1 MINKTYKII
10 NNKFSRFFKFVFFIR
25 YIFVIFFIALVIFLS
40 VPHFFDYKKREN
52 IIKFYLLKHYSLEI
66 EKLKTISYKPL
77 PTPHL
82 IIDDLEMNFFSE
94 QIDLKT
100 NKLYIY
106 PKLFSIYNFNKFQI
120 RKIKLFEN
128 KIQTNLNYFNILMK
142 EIINLKNKFYF
153 KNLKIIF
160 KEKDENILNL
170 NEINFTNY
178 GYKKN
183 IILGEIFNQKFKVN
197 LKDNLKDISFKLLNT
212 GIYFQLNFLDNLSEP
227 YSKGGLKGRVL
238 DSNIKLNFDLKE
250 NNIRISNLFFRDKNL
265 SIDAK
270 GNLFFKPFF
279 QLNLSSKVNS
289 ININILK
296 NLNLEYYLSLKDLIK
311 KFNSEISIS
320 FKSKKFG
327 GNLIDDLNIKTS
339 TAYGRLNF
347 SKNIKISK
355 SNFNC
360 KGNTNLV
367 EDYPI
372 LNFKCQ
378 LYSLD
383 KKELL
388 KKFKIDYKIKNEKIN
403 LIVIGNLN
411 VLNNKINFDS
421 ITTDSG
427 YKASKEDVKYFKS
440 TFENLLFDKS
450 FINIFELS
458 KIKKLILEIS

>member
-1 MINKTYKII
+1 MINKIYKII
-10 NNKFSRFFKFVFFIR
+10 NIKFYRFFKFVFFIR

-40 VPHFFDYKKREN
+40 VPHLFDYKKREN

-82 IIDDLEMNFFSE
+82 IIDDLEMNFYSD
-94 QIDLKT
+94 QVNLKT

-153 KNLKIIF
+153 KDLKIIIE
-160 KEKDENILNL
+160 EKDENILNL

-183 IILGEIFNQKFKVN
+183 IILGKIFNQKFKIN
-197 LKDNLKDISFKLLNT
+197 IEDNLKDISFKLLNT

-227 YSKGGLKGRVL
+227 YSKGSLKGKVL
-238 DSNIKLNFDLKE
+238 VSNIKLNFDLKE
-250 NNIRISNLFFRDKNL
+250 NYIKINNLFFRDKNL

-270 GNLFFKPFF
+270 GNLILKPFF
-279 QLNLSSKVNS
+279 KLNLSSKVN
-289 ININILK
+289 NVNTNILK
-296 NLNLEYYLSLKDLIK
+296 NFDLEYYLSLKDLIK
-311 KFNSEISIS
+311 KFNSEINIF

-347 SKNIKISK
+347 TKNIKILK

-367 EDYPI
+367 EEYPI

-388 KKFKIDYKIKNEKIN
+388 KKFKINYKTKNEKIN

-427 YKASKEDVKYFKS
+427 YKASKEDIKYFKY